1 MKPTYSPYVMREP
14 QRFDQRYTV
23 FSRARWEE
31 GLMKL
36 KEMQTKIS
44 TVKMERGVKG
54 FTQWEQALRDASWYV
69 EHCFGRSASGLANR
83 GLYSWCSQDPAN
95 NRYRSRRVEVS
106 PEEASFRVK
115 RAARLFGADL
125 VGICKLNRS
134 WLYSKIY
141 DWEKDEHL
149 DVDTLISEDY
159 QYAVALAVE
168 MDYEALRTAHSIA
181 GAATGLG
188 YSRMAFV
195 SSMVAEFI
203 RCLGYKA
210 IPLGNDVALSI
221 PIAVDA
227 GLGELGRNGL
237 LITPEYGPRVR
248 LCKVLTD
255 LPFEPDEPI
264 DFGVQAFCE
273 VCRKCADKCP
283 SNAISKGARSEWVDK
298 LSSGRGVLKW
308 PIDPIKC
315 YKFWCANGLDCAVC
329 VSVCPFNKPNTAIH
343 KAARWLVK
351 HAPSLDRVMIWL
363 DNALGYG
370 KQLDAEIFWKKVRA
384 RF

>member
-1 MKPTYSPYVMREP
+1 MR
-14 QRFDQRYTV
+14 
-23 FSRARWEE
+23 
-31 GLMKL
+31 L
-36 KEMQTKIS
+36 KEMQTEIS
-44 TVKMERGVKG
+44 TAKMNRGVKG
-54 FTQWEQALRDASWYV
+54 FAQLEQALRDASWYV
-69 EHCFGRSASGLANR
+69 ERCFGRSASGLANR

-95 NRYRSRRVEVS
+95 GRYLGRRAAVS

-115 RAARLFGADL
+115 YAAKLFGADL
-125 VGICKLNRS
+125 VGVCMLNRS

-141 DWEKDEHL
+141 DWERGESV

-159 QYAVALAVE
+159 RYAVVLAVE
-168 MDYEALRTAHSIA
+168 MDYEALRTAPSVA

-195 SSMVAEFI
+195 ASMVAEFI

-255 LPFEPDEPI
+255 LPLKPDEPV

-273 VCRKCADKCP
+273 VCRKCAEKCP
-283 SNAISKGARSEWVDK
+283 SGAISMGARSEWVDK
-298 LSSGRGVLKW
+298 LSSSRGVLKW

-315 YKFWCANGLDCAVC
+315 YRFWCANGLDCSIC
-329 VSVCPFNKPNTAIH
+329 ISVCPFNKPNTAVH
-343 KAARWLVK
+343 KAARWFVK
-351 HAPSLDRVMIWL
+351 HAPPLNRILVWL
-363 DNALGYG
+363 DDALGYSR
-370 KQLDAEIFWKKVRA
+370 QIDIDTFWGKVRA